1 MAGDDVKWHGNAG
14 EVRQGSEAK
23 GNAGRVEVRQ
33 AGSVALRTDMVRRV
47 RHDEEKRHG
56 RCGME
61 RKDGS
66 GGVECGRVEAGV
78 EWRVR
83 SGSFGNG
90 TAGTESRGTERIG
103 LMGHGNA
110 GTV

>member
-1 MAGDDVKWHGNAG
+1 MAG

-56 RCGME
+56 RCG
-61 RKDGS
+61 KDG
-66 GGVECGRVEAGV
+66 V
-78 EWRVR
+78 
-83 SGSFGNG
+83 
-90 TAGTESRGTERIG
+90 
-103 LMGHGNA
+103 
-110 GTV
+110 